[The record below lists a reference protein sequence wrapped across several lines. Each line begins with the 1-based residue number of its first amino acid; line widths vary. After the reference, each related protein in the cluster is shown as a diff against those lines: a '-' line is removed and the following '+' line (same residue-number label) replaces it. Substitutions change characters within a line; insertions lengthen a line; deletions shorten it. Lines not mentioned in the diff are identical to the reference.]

1 MTMTDRRG
9 ERTRQLE
16 GRPDLGDGERATTGG
31 RAGGTLPR
39 DIASRDDA
47 KRAFERPAGV
57 TRVRKGD
64 EKDKR

>member
-1 MTMTDRRG
+1 MTTTDRRG
-9 ERTRQLE
+9 ERERQLKDRPHLGE
-16 GRPDLGDGERATTGG
+16 GAPAPTGG

-39 DIASRDDA
+39 DIATRDEA

-64 EKDKR
+64 EKDKG